1 MAASILTDLAIRLH
15 AKTAELNKGLTRAKG
30 QIRDFKS
37 NAKKGTKE
45 IRKGFQDM
53 GNGARQ
59 SLGLMTSQFG
69 MMGTVLTRA
78 IGGIKGLTL
87 GLKGM
92 KAVLISTGIG
102 AIFVA
107 IGTAVA
113 ALMTYFKG
121 TVDGARKFAAITGTL
136 KGVMTAL
143 KEILINVGRFLV
155 KMFEDPK
162 QAISDLWDAIKN
174 NLVNRFQGMLTFF
187 KSGWSAI
194 ANGAKGVGA
203 AVAGIF
209 NKDKKDQA
217 HEYFLQMQKD
227 MVETGKA
234 AVQLATGIDV
244 EKNLGKIREELRT
257 LPRRERKPRPWNN
270 VNTIFT
276 RRIQSSLFA
285 RRNLSRRSPALRIY
299 PPIRNSRSRSP

>member
-107 IGTAVA
+107 IGT
-113 ALMTYFKG
+113 
-121 TVDGARKFAAITGTL
+121 
-136 KGVMTAL
+136 
-143 KEILINVGRFLV
+143 
-155 KMFEDPK
+155 
-162 QAISDLWDAIKN
+162 
-174 NLVNRFQGMLTFF
+174 
-187 KSGWSAI
+187 
-194 ANGAKGVGA
+194 
-203 AVAGIF
+203 
-209 NKDKKDQA
+209 
-217 HEYFLQMQKD
+217 
-227 MVETGKA
+227 
-234 AVQLATGIDV
+234 
-244 EKNLGKIREELRT
+244 
-257 LPRRERKPRPWNN
+257 
-270 VNTIFT
+270 
-276 RRIQSSLFA
+276 
-285 RRNLSRRSPALRIY
+285 
-299 PPIRNSRSRSP
+299 RSRD